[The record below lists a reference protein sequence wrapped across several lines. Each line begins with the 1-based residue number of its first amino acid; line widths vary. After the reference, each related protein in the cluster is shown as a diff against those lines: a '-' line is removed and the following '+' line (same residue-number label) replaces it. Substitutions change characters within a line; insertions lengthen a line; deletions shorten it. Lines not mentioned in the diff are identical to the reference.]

1 MKPLRVLM
9 AEDSEDDAELIL
21 RELRRGGFEVTHRRV
36 ETADA
41 MREALAQKP
50 WDIILSDFSMPEF
63 SAPGALAVRRA
74 SGLDIPLIIV
84 SGTIGEDIAVRSLHA
99 GAQDF
104 ILKGKLGRLLPAIE
118 REMREHESR
127 EAHRLAEDALRA
139 SEARLKVRD
148 KQLEQREA
156 MFRDLFEAAPD
167 GILLVDAEGVVS
179 LANTEAERIFGYER
193 AALAGVSIDRLFPSD
208 GHDNGALPAQAYFA
222 NPEKRRMGEGHDLRA
237 RRKDGAE
244 FPADMSFGPF
254 SLEGR
259 PIALGIVRDMTAQ
272 RSVEAQLR
280 QAQKMEAVGR
290 LAAGVAHDFNNILS
304 VILSYAQMMED
315 DLKPEEPLRAS
326 AEEIKAAG
334 LRAVDLTRQLLT
346 FSRQQVRVAS
356 VVDLDQTVVG
366 MESMLRRLLGA
377 GIELT
382 VLSGAAR
389 GKLRVNAGELEQV
402 VMNLAVNA
410 RDAMPEGG
418 SLTVETKRVDLDED
432 YAATHHDVVP
442 GPYVMLAVSDTG
454 IGIDK
459 ETQARIFE
467 PFFTTKELTKG
478 TGLGLATVFG
488 IVKQSHGHIW
498 VYSEPG
504 VGTTFRV
511 YFPQASGASER
522 PASQPPRAQLGRG
535 TETILLVEDDEHVRA
550 VALGI
555 LRRNGYVVLEAPN
568 GGEALLICEEHKAR
582 IDLLLTDVVLPRMSG
597 RQLAERLATTRPAM
611 KVLFMSGYT
620 DDAILQHGIL
630 NSGVEYLQKPI
641 TPASLARKVREVLVG
656 TAAGGSDDP
665 G

>member
-1 MKPLRVLM
+1 MV
-9 AEDSEDDAELIL
+9 EDSEDDAELIL
-21 RELRRGGFEVTHRRV
+21 RELRRGGFDVAHRRV
-36 ETADA
+36 ETADD
-41 MREALAQKP
+41 MRDALVTKA
-50 WDIILSDFSMPEF
+50 WDVILSDFSMPEF

-118 REMREHESR
+118 RELREHESR
-127 EAHRLAEDALRA
+127 EAHKQAEEALRA

-156 MFRDLFEAAPD
+156 MFHDLFEAAPD
-167 GILLVDAEGVVS
+167 GILLVDAEGIVT
-179 LANTEAERIFGYER
+179 LANAEAERVFGYDHG
-193 AALAGVSIDRLFPSD
+193 ALAGVRIDTLFPSD
-208 GHDNGALPAQAYFA
+208 GHDNAALPPHAYFA
-222 NPEKRRMGEGHDLRA
+222 KPEKRRMGEGHDLHA

-244 FPADMSFGPF
+244 LPVDVSFAPF
-254 SLEGR
+254 SLEGHQ
-259 PIALGIVRDMTAQ
+259 IALGVIRDMTAQ

-304 VILSYAQMMED
+304 VILSYAEMMED
-315 DLKPEEPLRAS
+315 DLGPEEPLRAS
-326 AEEIKAAG
+326 AEEIRAAG

-346 FSRQQVRVAS
+346 FSRQQVSVAAI
-356 VVDLDQTVVG
+356 VDLDHTVAE

-377 GIELT
+377 HVKLT
-382 VLSGAAR
+382 VLAGANPW
-389 GKLRVNAGELEQV
+389 KVRVNVGELQQV

-410 RDAMPEGG
+410 RDAMPDGG
-418 SLTVETKRVDLDED
+418 SLTIESKKVDLDAD

-442 GPYVMLAVSDTG
+442 GPYVMLAVTDTG
-454 IGIDK
+454 VGIDK
-459 ETQARIFE
+459 ETQGRIFE
-467 PFFTTKELTKG
+467 PFFTTKALTKG

-488 IVKQSHGHIW
+488 IVKQSRGHIW

-511 YFPQASGASER
+511 YLPREIGSTEPS
-522 PASQPPRAQLGRG
+522 PSQPPRADVSRG
-535 TETILLVEDDEHVRA
+535 TETILLVEDDDHVRA

-568 GGEALLICEEHKAR
+568 GGEALLICEQHKAT
-582 IDLLLTDVVLPRMSG
+582 IHLLLTDVVLPRMSG
-597 RQLAERLATTRPAM
+597 RQLAERLAMTRTDM

-630 NSGVEYLQKPI
+630 NSDVEYLEKPF

-656 TAAGGSDDP
+656 SKGGGGDDAG
-665 G
+665 